1 LIAAEEKH
9 VISERQAL
17 AASESAIQ
25 KRLELEEQTRL
36 TAIRNQ
42 DILAEK
48 EDLERQLTD
57 MKSEHSSLADEI
69 STIAKMKAALEGS
82 LAQMSQ
88 FVTVAEQKS

>member
-1 LIAAEEKH
+1 
-9 VISERQAL
+9 
-17 AASESAIQ
+17 
-25 KRLELEEQTRL
+25 
-36 TAIRNQ
+36 
-42 DILAEK
+42 
-48 EDLERQLTD
+48 